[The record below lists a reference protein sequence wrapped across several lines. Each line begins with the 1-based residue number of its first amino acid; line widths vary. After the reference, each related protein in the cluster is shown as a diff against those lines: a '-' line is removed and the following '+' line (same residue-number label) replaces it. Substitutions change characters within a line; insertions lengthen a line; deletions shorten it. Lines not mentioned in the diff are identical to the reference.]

1 MFIFIGT
8 VLTVILTVIMLYLVV
23 GEILSDWAKNKM
35 KISVGIGGLKRLPP
49 RRDIIKT
56 IVVSPVSYIF
66 NLRDYKRAV
75 NNTLEYANQLYQ
87 CPDCKRYNRVYQ
99 INFISKFK
107 CVHCDSSQIYQVR
120 RCTDLS
126 ADVLEFLASFP
137 DCPQINKKQYRAWWA
152 WYDARERREEIEKA
166 NAEIEQIM
174 RHHAESGASN
184 YIKRIYEE
192 GR

>member
-1 MFIFIGT
+1 M
-8 VLTVILTVIMLYLVV
+8 VILTAIPILMLIIIFYLVA
-23 GEILSDWAKNKM
+23 GEILSDWAEKKM
-35 KISVGIGGLKRLPP
+35 KIMAGIGGLNRLPS
-49 RRDIIKT
+49 RRDIVKT

-66 NLRDYKRAV
+66 NLSDYKRAV
-75 NNTLEYANQLYQ
+75 NKTLEYANQIYQ

-99 INFISKFK
+99 IEFTSKCK
-107 CVHCDSSQIYQVR
+107 CVHCDSSRIYQVR

-126 ADVLEFLASFP
+126 ADVLEFLANFP

-184 YIKRIYEE
+184 YIKRIYDEE
-192 GR
+192 R

>member
-1 MFIFIGT
+1 MM
-8 VLTVILTVIMLYLVV
+8 ILIVALALFTTTA
-23 GEILSDWAKNKM
+23 ILGLSSALFMEWAEKKM
-35 KISVGIGGLKRLPP
+35 KIRAGIGDLNRLPS
-49 RRDIIKT
+49 RSDIAKVIIAT
-56 IVVSPVSYIF
+56 PLWRLTNSS
-66 NLRDYKRAV
+66 NYKRKV
-75 NNTLEYANQLYQ
+75 RKTLESANQIYQ

-99 INFISKFK
+99 VNFISKYK

-126 ADVLEFLASFP
+126 ADVLEFLANFP

-184 YIKRIYEE
+184 YIKRIYDEE
-192 GR
+192 R

>member
-1 MFIFIGT
+1 M
-8 VLTVILTVIMLYLVV
+8 VILLSALMMFFTAAALTLTSVV
-23 GEILSDWAKNKM
+23 FMGWAEKKM
-35 KISVGIGGLKRLPP
+35 KIRAGTGDLNRLPSRSDVAKVMIAAP
-49 RRDIIKT
+49 LWQLT
-56 IVVSPVSYIF
+56 NNS
-66 NLRDYKRAV
+66 NYKRKIRK
-75 NNTLEYANQLYQ
+75 TLEYANQIYQ

-99 INFISKFK
+99 IEFTSKCK
-107 CVHCDSSQIYQVR
+107 CVHCDSSRIYQVR

-126 ADVLEFLASFP
+126 ADVLEFLANFP

-174 RHHAESGASN
+174 RNHAESGVSN

>member
-1 MFIFIGT
+1 MM
-8 VLTVILTVIMLYLVV
+8 ILTVALALFTTTATL
-23 GEILSDWAKNKM
+23 GLSSALFMGWSEKKM
-35 KISVGIGGLKRLPP
+35 KIRTGIGDLNRLPS
-49 RRDIIKT
+49 RSDIAKVIIAT
-56 IVVSPVSYIF
+56 PLWRLTNNS
-66 NLRDYKRAV
+66 NYKRKV
-75 NNTLEYANQLYQ
+75 RKTLESANQIYQ

-126 ADVLEFLASFP
+126 ADVLEFLANFP

>member
-1 MFIFIGT
+1 MM
-8 VLTVILTVIMLYLVV
+8 ILTVALALFTTTATL
-23 GEILSDWAKNKM
+23 GLSSALFMGWSEKKM
-35 KISVGIGGLKRLPP
+35 KIRTGIGDLNRLPS
-49 RRDIIKT
+49 RSDIAKVIIAT
-56 IVVSPVSYIF
+56 PLWRLTNNS
-66 NLRDYKRAV
+66 NYKRKV
-75 NNTLEYANQLYQ
+75 RKTLESANQIYQ

-99 INFISKFK
+99 IEFISKYK
-107 CVHCDSSQIYQVR
+107 CVHCDSSRIHQAR
-120 RCTDLS
+120 RCKDLS
-126 ADVLEFLASFP
+126 ADVLEFLANFP

>member
-1 MFIFIGT
+1 MM
-8 VLTVILTVIMLYLVV
+8 ILTVIPILMLIIIFYLVA
-23 GEILSDWAKNKM
+23 GEILSDWAEKKM
-35 KISVGIGGLKRLPP
+35 KIMAGIGGLNRLPS
-49 RRDIIKT
+49 RRDIVKT
-56 IVVSPVSYIF
+56 VVVSPVSYIF
-66 NLRDYKRAV
+66 NLSDYKREV
-75 NNTLEYANQLYQ
+75 NNILEYANQIYQ

-99 INFISKFK
+99 IGFTSKFK

-126 ADVLEFLASFP
+126 ADVLEFLANFP

-174 RHHAESGASN
+174 RNHAESGASN